1 MNVREINNST
11 NETLAH
17 YVWVAVG
24 FTLFVSWLVVALQK
38 DSSFHQRNSGVL
50 RRTLWPLFYAHAL
63 ISTVTEIRGWI
74 VRAGRRSPLDI
85 RPSSA

>member
-17 YVWVAVG
+17 YVWAAVG
-24 FTLFVSWLVVALQK
+24 LTLFVSWLAIALQK

-50 RRTLWPLFYAHAL
+50 YRTLWPLFYARGIL
-63 ISTVTEIRGWI
+63 STEIRGWTEP
-74 VRAGRRSPLDI
+74 AGRRSPLDI